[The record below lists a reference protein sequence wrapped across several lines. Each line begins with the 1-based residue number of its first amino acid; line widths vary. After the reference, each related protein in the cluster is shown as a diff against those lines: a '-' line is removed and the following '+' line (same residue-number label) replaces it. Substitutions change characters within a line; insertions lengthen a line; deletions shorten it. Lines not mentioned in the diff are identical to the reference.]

1 MIDQTATRAVAV
13 TPSDTVDLP
22 DFKAANRLADW
33 IYVGGAGNV
42 VVVLQDNSTVTFTA
56 PPVGSFLWIKAR
68 RINATNTTA
77 TLLLAGYQQ

>member
-13 TPSDTVDLP
+13 TTSDTVDLP
-22 DFKAANRLADW
+22 DFKANNKLCDW
-33 IYVGGAGNV
+33 VYIGGAGNV
-42 VVVLQDNSTVTFTA
+42 VVVLQDGSTVTFTA

-77 TLLLAGYQQ
+77 TLLVAGYQQ